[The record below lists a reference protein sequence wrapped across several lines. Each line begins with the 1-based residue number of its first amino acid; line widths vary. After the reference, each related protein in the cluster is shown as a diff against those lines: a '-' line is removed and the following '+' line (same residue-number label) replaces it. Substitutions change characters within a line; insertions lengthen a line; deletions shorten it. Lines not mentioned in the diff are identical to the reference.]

1 MIIEPEKN
9 DDIKIN
15 DTEEVGEIHEKIL
28 VDTTSLSSI
37 YGSSTLFDKKI
48 RYIETAH
55 SYPSGNDVVMIDVI
69 ITYASGETGSFSL
82 LKKSETVLDEL
93 DESKVLKI
101 EGIVKNSVGEIS
113 RVFLVVDEYENDRA
127 LRTVE
132 WEDNELFKQI
142 ASPDNFVLND
152 NGETIMLKFDY
163 EMRDHLKQKYN
174 EVGVYDEPNKAL
186 VILPTFTAGA
196 YSMGCIT
203 GDCIQGFYS
212 YYAGVCDESCLTVT
226 PLPKDTFINSS
237 SDNGVKILEM
247 LGYDSITDMELHVS
261 PDILKK
267 YHKIILLHNEYVSQ
281 TMFNAITSHDN
292 VIFLYPNALY
302 GHVIVDV
309 TNNKITLVRGHN
321 YPTADITNG
330 FDWENENTHPFEYDT
345 QCKDWEFYPTKGNP
359 DGYMLNCYPES
370 IIWHDELLLKTLKEL

>member
-28 VDTTSLSSI
+28 VDTTSLS
-37 YGSSTLFDKKI
+37 LFDKKI
-48 RYIETAH
+48 RYVETEKIDA
-55 SYPSGNDVVMIDVI
+55 SDNTVVMIDVI
-69 ITYASGETGSFSL
+69 LTYANGATGSFSL
-82 LKKSETVLDEL
+82 MKISETVLDEL
-93 DESKVLKI
+93 DESKVLRI
-101 EGIVKNSVGEIS
+101 EGIVKNSVGEFS
-113 RVFLVVDEYENDRA
+113 RVFLVVDEYENDRK

-132 WEDNELFKQI
+132 WDHNELFKQI
-142 ASPDNFVLND
+142 SNPDYFVNH

-163 EMRDHLKQKYN
+163 EVRDDLKQKYM
-174 EVGVYDEPNKAL
+174 EIGVYNEPNKPL

-345 QCKDWEFYPTKGNP
+345 ECKDWEFYPTKGNP
-359 DGYMLNCYPES
+359 NGYMLNCYPES

>member
-9 DDIKIN
+9 DSEKIN
-15 DTEEVGEIHEKIL
+15 DIEEIGEIHEKIL

-37 YGSSTLFDKKI
+37 YGSTTLFDKKI
-48 RYIETAH
+48 RYVETVH
-55 SYPSGNDVVMIDVI
+55 SYPGGNDVVMIDVI
-69 ITYASGETGSFSL
+69 ITYASGETGNFSL

-101 EGIVKNSVGEIS
+101 EGLVKNSAGEIS
-113 RVFLVVDEYENDRA
+113 RVFLVVDVYENDRT

-142 ASPDNFVLND
+142 ASPDNFTIND
-152 NGETIMLKFDY
+152 NGETVMLKFDY
-163 EMRDHLKQKYN
+163 EMRDNLKQKYN
-174 EVGVYDEPNKAL
+174 EIGVYNEPNKPL

-212 YYAGVCDESCLTVT
+212 YYAEACDESCLTVT
-226 PLPKDTFINSS
+226 PLPKDTFINST
-237 SDNGVKILEM
+237 SDTGAKILEL
-247 LGYDSITDMELHVS
+247 LGYDSITDMELHTN

-302 GHVIVDV
+302 GHVTVDV

-321 YPTADITNG
+321 YPTGDITNG

-345 QCKDWEFYPTKGNP
+345 ECKDWEFYPTKGHP